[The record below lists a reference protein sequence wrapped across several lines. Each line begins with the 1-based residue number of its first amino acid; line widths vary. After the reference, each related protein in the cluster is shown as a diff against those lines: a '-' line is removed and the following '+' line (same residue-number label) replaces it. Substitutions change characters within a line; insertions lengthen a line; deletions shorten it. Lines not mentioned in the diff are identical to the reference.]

1 MHAMR
6 MRYTEW
12 LRTQV
17 ARLEAEIRRHS
28 VFDSEQPA
36 TQAELDELRE
46 KVVLHRFLKQQLL
59 QRETVKPRAF
69 DTQEIVVAV

>member
-1 MHAMR
+1 M
-6 MRYTEW
+6 
-12 LRTQV
+12 QV
-17 ARLEAEIRRHS
+17 ERLEADLRRHS

-46 KVVLHRFLKQQLL
+46 KVVLHRFLKQQLM
-59 QRETVKPRAF
+59 QRETLKRPAF